1 MNYILAMEWPWGT
14 RPAPEPDELR
24 DVLGTLARELLDRH
38 DWRGRSDGQVNPE
51 VRADVLSRLGDKNS
65 GDEDVKRLLASAA
78 EHREDLDD
86 ARSRAERDSGRP
98 EWPSLLLAGALA
110 VFLGLF
116 ALQMASETSGPGGT
130 VEVGLAPWIA
140 VILALCLG
148 ARVTWRSWQ
157 RGRNQASVAEAA
169 ERWQAYVRNKLVR
182 PFIVE
187 RENALAGDRLETSMA
202 ALRIPVATYG
212 RDPELAVT
220 TEVMEKVIATARA
233 IASGSIG
240 ISGPRGVGKSTILN
254 KFDTREDSRDPEQD
268 IRVNVAAPVD
278 YNARE
283 FIIHLFTELC
293 LRVQREGPD
302 PSLAAKTRQR
312 LDQLRFL
319 RTYSSSWG
327 TTLQPTVIFN
337 LTGSFGRQKAE
348 QPAGL
353 PAIVADFRAYSEQ
366 VAEWNRSRGGHWAK
380 GRVVI
385 CIDEM
390 DKIRDS
396 KLAEQFLNNIKAI
409 FDVPGCL
416 YLVAISDDAM
426 TVFASQT
433 PAIRTAFDSAFD
445 EIISVL
451 PMTFAESRTLLD
463 RRITGVQ
470 LPFIALC
477 HVLAGGVPREF
488 IRAIRALIHEAGAKE
503 PDAWELSSV
512 TRVLVKA
519 RCDVMRQEAILQL
532 SRGGAAEG
540 ILLPLHR
547 PAWPAQTPA
556 RRGLDPLEAAG
567 SELVSA
573 AKAAGNDEWTKMCQ
587 DVAVALSFYATVLDL
602 FGRRPGQVAV
612 WLKDENYQMID
623 DLAVARHAMRMNSE
637 VAQALLAAWRKRA
650 GYQTGNVDGGQ

>member
-1 MNYILAMEWPWGT
+1 MEWPWGG
-14 RPAPEPDELR
+14 RSAPEPDELR
-24 DVLGTLARELLDRH
+24 DVLGKVARELLDRH
-38 DWRGRSDGQVNPE
+38 DWRGRPDGQVKPE
-51 VRADVLSRLGDKNS
+51 VRADVLSRLDEDS
-65 GDEDVKRLLASAA
+65 SDEDVRKLLASA
-78 EHREDLDD
+78 EENRKELDD
-86 ARSRAERDSGRP
+86 ARARAEPEFGRL
-98 EWPSLLLAGALA
+98 EWPGLLLAGALA
-110 VFLGLF
+110 AFLGLF
-116 ALQMASETSGPGGT
+116 LSQMAGETSGPGTAG
-130 VEVGLAPWIA
+130 VGLAPWIA

-148 ARVTWRSWQ
+148 CRVTWRAWQ
-157 RGRNQASVAEAA
+157 RRRRRRDVDEAA
-169 ERWQAYVRNKLVR
+169 ERWRARLRDNLVR

-187 RENALAGDRLETSMA
+187 RENILAGDRLETSMA
-202 ALRIPVATYG
+202 AIRIPVASYG

-220 TEVMEKVIATARA
+220 TAVMEKVIATARA

-240 ISGPRGVGKSTILN
+240 ISGPRGVGKSTILH
-254 KFDTREDSRDPEQD
+254 KFDTREDPGDPEQD
-268 IRVNVAAPVD
+268 LRVNVAAPVD

-293 LRVQREGPD
+293 LRVQREAPD
-302 PSLAAKTRQR
+302 PPLAAETRRR

-366 VAEWNRSRGGHWAK
+366 VAEWNRSRGGPWAK

-396 KLAEQFLNNIKAI
+396 DRAEQFLNDIKAI

-416 YLVAISDDAM
+416 YLVAISEDAL

-445 EIISVL
+445 EIISVV
-451 PMTFAESRTLLD
+451 PMTFTESRTLLD

-488 IRAIRALIHEAGAKE
+488 IRAIRALIHEAGARE
-503 PDAWELSSV
+503 PDVWALSRV
-512 TRVLVKA
+512 ARVLVKA
-519 RCDVMRQEAILQL
+519 RCDVMCQEAILQL

-547 PAWPAQTPA
+547 PGWPEQTPA
-556 RRGLDPLEAAG
+556 RRGRDPLEVAG
-567 SELVSA
+567 RELVGA

-587 DVAVALSFYATVLDL
+587 DVAVALSFYATVIDL
-602 FGRRPGQVAV
+602 FGRCPGQVAA
-612 WLKDENYQMID
+612 WLEAGNYQMID
-623 DLAVARHAMRMNSE
+623 ALAIARHAMRMNSE
-637 VAQALLAAWRKRA
+637 VAQALLADWRERA
-650 GYQTGNVDGGQ
+650 GCGRGNRDGGR